1 MMEKEKEEYI
11 EKMTKKG
18 ATLPKGYVQKTASGS
33 PHAEEDKPKKKRA
46 KPKKEKLKTEK
57 EIESKI
63 AKLEKKLQKEEKAS
77 SNFVK
82 TTLDTA
88 VAEGWTKTK
97 TVEELRK
104 SKEKITIKKAKELVK
119 EAFDA
124 ETKKE

>member
-1 MMEKEKEEYI
+1 M
-11 EKMTKKG
+11 KK
-18 ATLPKGYVQKTASGS
+18 V
-33 PHAEEDKPKKKRA
+33 A
-46 KPKKEKLKTEK
+46 KPKKGKMKTEK
-57 EIESKI
+57 KIESKN

-97 TVEELRK
+97 TVEGLRK

-124 ETKKE
+124 ETKKK

>member
-1 MMEKEKEEYI
+1 MKKDKEEYI

-18 ATLPKGYVQKTASGS
+18 ATLPKGYVQKTSSGS

>member
-1 MMEKEKEEYI
+1 M
-11 EKMTKKG
+11 
-18 ATLPKGYVQKTASGS
+18 P
-33 PHAEEDKPKKKRA
+33 

-63 AKLEKKLQKEEKAS
+63 AKLEKKLEKEEKVS

-82 TTLDTA
+82 STLDTA
-88 VAEGWTKTK
+88 VTEGWTKTK

-119 EAFDA
+119 DAFDA
-124 ETKKE
+124 ESKKK